1 MDYVSAGLKTFIR
14 ECRGKTVRIWTDNEG
29 SHGALK
35 AGSAKVADHNRLVH
49 AMWLLAAEND
59 VGMFVDRVSTNENV
73 SDYPSR
79 GSFTVLKAINASRRK
94 PKLPCEVCLVDI

>member
-14 ECRGKTVRIWTDNEG
+14 ECRGKTVRIWTDSEG
-29 SHGALK
+29 SHGALQ
-35 AGSAKVADHNRLVH
+35 AGSAKAADHNRLVH

-59 VGMFVDRVSTNENV
+59 VGMFVYCVSTNENV

-94 PKLPCEVCLVDI
+94 PKLACELFPVDI